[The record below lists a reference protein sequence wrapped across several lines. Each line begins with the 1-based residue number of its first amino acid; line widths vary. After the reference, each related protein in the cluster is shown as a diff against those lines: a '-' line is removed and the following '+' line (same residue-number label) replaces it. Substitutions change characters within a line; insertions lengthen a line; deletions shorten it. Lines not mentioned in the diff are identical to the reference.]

1 MKRLLALLCGAAV
14 SVPAMAADWEVFSK
28 DEKLTVYYSPSTVR
42 KGKNVARAWV
52 LVDYVELQ
60 VRILGPS
67 NHKAYSSRL
76 ELIEFDCAEDRR
88 SSLQTSYRSGPM
100 GSGDLIDTVTHVAK
114 SWGYDSPGTV
124 GAALL
129 EQVCGK

>member
-1 MKRLLALLCGAAV
+1 MKRLLALLCCAAV

-76 ELIEFDCAEDRR
+76 ELIEFDCADP
-88 SSLQTSYRSGPM
+88 SLTVPRHISAPPPATARVSGRCCAKNLDTRVVDFSP
-100 GSGDLIDTVTHVAK
+100 LIPLPCCACT
-114 SWGYDSPGTV
+114 
-124 GAALL
+124 
-129 EQVCGK
+129 